1 MRKRLEL
8 SAVWDDDI
16 QELLGSLGV
25 LQDVTLGNAR
35 CVVCGRQVDID
46 NLGAVMPTPQ
56 SADFACD
63 DANCVRAVTSQGV
76 VA

>member
-8 SAVWDDDI
+8 SAVWDDDL

-35 CVVCGRQVDID
+35 CVVCGRTVDID

-56 SADFACD
+56 STDFSCD
-63 DANCVRAVTSQGV
+63 DAYCVRAVTSQEAV
-76 VA
+76 V

>member
-16 QELLGSLGV
+16 QELLDSLGV
-25 LQDVTLGNAR
+25 LQDVRLGNAR
-35 CVVCGRQVDID
+35 CVVCGRKVDID

-56 SADFACD
+56 SADLACD
-63 DANCVRAVTSQGV
+63 DSNCVRVVTSQEA

>member
-35 CVVCGRQVDID
+35 CVVCGCQVDID

-56 SADFACD
+56 SADLVCA
-63 DANCVRAVTSQGV
+63 DANCVQAATSQGA